1 MHCLSRLR
9 MARVVFATALLAACS
24 PDEPLGVA
32 NASRLRSEP
41 SFAAQGGKTPKI
53 AFSAGQPGQMAIYTM
68 RPDGTGRTPITSG
81 YDDLTPTWSPDRRR
95 LAFVR
100 MDGFGGT
107 IHVMSDKGGRV
118 TPLLDGN
125 NPQWSPD
132 GTRIVFDRVYA
143 GNKDVWVMGADGS
156 NPQRLTTHIAVDED
170 PTWSP
175 DGTKIAFRS
184 VRAGVSEVFVMNADG
199 SSQTRVT
206 YCDNVASQCTEP
218 AWSPIAGDD
227 RIAFASNGNVR
238 GVFTIKAD
246 GSAKLA
252 VVSFDAFGGFT
263 MEPSW
268 SPDGTQLAFTRH
280 VPGTLPDIYRVNVD
294 GTSLVPLTSNI
305 VYDQHPAWTR

>member
-1 MHCLSRLR
+1 MHCLSRLHV
-9 MARVVFATALLAACS
+9 ARLVVATVMLAACTTDA
-24 PDEPLGVA
+24 PVGVA
-32 NASRLRSEP
+32 NASRLSTEP
-41 SFAAQGGKTPKI
+41 SLAAQSGKTPKI

-68 RPDGTGRTPITSG
+68 RPDGTGRTAITSG

-107 IHVMSDKGGRV
+107 IHVMSDKGGRI

-143 GNKDVWVMGADGS
+143 GNKDIWVMGADGS

-170 PTWSP
+170 ATWSP
-175 DGTKIAFRS
+175 DGTRIAFRS
-184 VRAGVSEVFVMNADG
+184 ARTGVSEVFVMNVDG
-199 SSQTRVT
+199 SSETRVT

-218 AWSPIAGDD
+218 AWSPIVGDD
-227 RIAFASNGNVR
+227 RIAFASNGNAR

-246 GSAKLA
+246 GTGRVAIA
-252 VVSFDAFGGFT
+252 SFDAVSGFIRD
-263 MEPSW
+263 PSW
-268 SPDGTQLAFTRH
+268 SPDATQLAFTRH
-280 VPGTLPDIYRVNVD
+280 VPGTLPDIYRVDAD
-294 GTSLVPLTSNI
+294 GTSLIPLTSNI
-305 VYDQHPAWTR
+305 VYDQSPAWGR

>member
-1 MHCLSRLR
+1 MHCLSRFSVT
-9 MARVVFATALLAACS
+9 RVALATVMLAACTA
-24 PDEPLGVA
+24 DEPVGVA
-32 NASRLRSEP
+32 NASRSSPEP
-41 SFAAQGGKTPKI
+41 SLAAQSGKTARI

-68 RPDGTGRTPITSG
+68 RPDGTGRTAITSG
-81 YDDLTPTWSPDRRR
+81 YDDLTPTWSPDRHR

-107 IHVMSDKGGRV
+107 IHIMSDKGGRI

-184 VRAGVSEVFVMNADG
+184 VRFGTSEVFVMNADG
-199 SSQTRVT
+199 SSQSRVT
-206 YCDNVASQCTEP
+206 YCDIVASQCTEP

-227 RIAFASNGNVR
+227 RIAFASNGSVR
-238 GVFTIKAD
+238 GLFTIKAD
-246 GSAKLA
+246 GSAKVP
-252 VVSFDAFGGFT
+252 VVSFDAFGGIT

-268 SPDGTQLAFTRH
+268 SPDATQLAFTRF
-280 VPGTLPDIYRVNVD
+280 VPGSILDIYRVNAD
-294 GTSLVPLTSNI
+294 GTGLIQLTSNI
-305 VYDQHPAWTR
+305 VYDQQPAWAR

>member
-1 MHCLSRLR
+1 MHCLSKFHVV
-9 MARVVFATALLAACS
+9 RVVLATALLAACS
-24 PDEPLGVA
+24 PDEPMGVA
-32 NASRLRSEP
+32 NASRLRTEP

-68 RPDGTGRTPITSG
+68 RPDGTGRTAVTSG

-107 IHVMSDKGGRV
+107 IHIMSDKGGRV

-156 NPQRLTTHIAVDED
+156 NPQRLTTHIAVDEE

-184 VRAGVSEVFVMNADG
+184 ARTGVSEVFVMNADG
-199 SSQTRVT
+199 SSETRVT
-206 YCDNVASQCTEP
+206 YCDALASQCTGP

-227 RIAFASNGNVR
+227 RIAFASNGSVR
-238 GVFTIKAD
+238 GVFTVKAD
-246 GSAKLA
+246 GSAKVA
-252 VVSFDAFGGFT
+252 VVSFDAVSGFIT
-263 MEPSW
+263 EPSW
-268 SPDGTQLAFTRH
+268 SPDATQLAFTRH

-305 VYDQHPAWTR
+305 VYDQDPAWAR